1 MKSRN
6 SRAETCLEQGES
18 TAWLPPDRTG
28 RPKERVRLDCERILR
43 PERMEEKNQMGEAI
57 RIAAPSS
64 LHGQCGVLE
73 TGFGRDFRAAGIEQR
88 CRAGASPKPARNRL
102 DSRSARKWNAC
113 FESLTA
119 ASRKGMPGSFSE
131 RHRPPFLR
139 RLSPGR
145 ASWAQ
150 RRSQRQS
157 EQRVCR
163 PLPFPHELIFPIW
176 SVLWRELRRAAR
188 RVPAGSFSPR
198 IFPRSGAGRY

>member
-6 SRAETCLEQGES
+6 SRAETCPEQGES

-28 RPKERVRLDCERILR
+28 RPKERVRLDCDRILR

-119 ASRKGMPGSFSE
+119 ASRKGMPGSFPNDTARHSCGGSVQVAPVGPNTDLNDNRNSE
-131 RHRPPFLR
+131 FVNPLHFLTN
-139 RLSPGR
+139 
-145 ASWAQ
+145 
-150 RRSQRQS
+150 
-157 EQRVCR
+157 
-163 PLPFPHELIFPIW
+163 
-176 SVLWRELRRAAR
+176 
-188 RVPAGSFSPR
+188 
-198 IFPRSGAGRY
+198 

>member
-1 MKSRN
+1 MKSRS

-64 LHGQCGVLE
+64 LHGQCGALE
-73 TGFGRDFRAAGIEQR
+73 TGFGGDFRAAGIEQT
-88 CRAGASPKPARNRL
+88 CRAGASPKPAQAEKGCPAVFRN
-102 DSRSARKWNAC
+102 D
-113 FESLTA
+113 TA
-119 ASRKGMPGSFSE
+119 N
-131 RHRPPFLR
+131 HFLR

-150 RRSQRQS
+150 HRSQRQS

-163 PLPFPHELIFPIW
+163 PPPFLLELIFPIW

-188 RVPAGSFSPR
+188 RVPAGSFSPQM
-198 IFPRSGAGRY
+198 FPRSGAGRY